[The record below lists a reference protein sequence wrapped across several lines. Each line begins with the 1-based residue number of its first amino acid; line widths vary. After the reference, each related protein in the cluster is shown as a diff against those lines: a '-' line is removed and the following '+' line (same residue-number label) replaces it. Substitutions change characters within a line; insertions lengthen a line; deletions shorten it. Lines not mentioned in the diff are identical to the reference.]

1 MDPRDEIRAHLKP
14 ATMVGAAI
22 LACLVL
28 YMALV
33 EVLKSVLKPF
43 RGFASPTDAQ
53 PLRLAAFGLGALVV
67 LYLLL
72 FRTRLFGR
80 RPGDDVPAA
89 VGRIQRA
96 SIVVLVLGE
105 IPAVLGLALFLLTGN
120 AADFRALLVVSLVL
134 TFIGFPRSSTW
145 EEWLK

>member
-1 MDPRDEIRAHLKP
+1 MDPREEIRAHLKP

-22 LACLVL
+22 LACLVVYL
-28 YMALV
+28 ALV
-33 EVLKSVLKPF
+33 EVLRAVLKPF
-43 RGFASPTDAQ
+43 RGFAALPDAQ
-53 PLRLAAFGLGALVV
+53 PVRLAAFGLGVLVV
-67 LYLLL
+67 LFLLL

-80 RPGDDVPAA
+80 RPGEDVPAA
-89 VGRIQRA
+89 VRRLQRA

-105 IPAVLGLALFLLTGN
+105 VPAVLGLGLFLLTGS
-120 AADFRALLVVSLVL
+120 AADFRALLVVSLIL